1 MGMEDRG
8 WYRDAQRE
16 KAKREQLNATK
27 SKFERY
33 TAKHLH
39 NSGHGGA
46 PQTGLIPMLLF
57 WCAVMALLYA
67 AMTYA
72 LQPKQ
77 ARVQANGTLVLPR
90 AMDGHFYVQGTVAGR
105 PVRFLVDTGATL
117 VVVSEAFAR
126 AAGLD
131 GGTPTTFVT
140 ANGERAGRIVERVT
154 VATGPLALHNTRV
167 GVGLSGMGADEGLL
181 GQSFLQ
187 HFDVS
192 WSGNEMVLQPRRP

>member
-1 MGMEDRG
+1 MGMDERD

-16 KAKREQLNATK
+16 TAKREQLNATK

-33 TAKHLH
+33 TAKHLY

-57 WCAVMALLYA
+57 WCAVMALVYA

-77 ARVQANGTLVLPR
+77 ARVEANGTLVLPR
-90 AMDGHFYVQGTVAGR
+90 ATDGHFYVQGTVAGR
-105 PVRFLVDTGATL
+105 PVRFLVDTGASL
-117 VVVSEAFAR
+117 VGVSEPFAQ
-126 AAGLD
+126 AAGLA

-140 ANGERAGRIVERVT
+140 ANGECAGRIVERVT
-154 VATGPLALHNTRV
+154 VQAGPLALHNARV

-192 WSGNEMVLQPRRP
+192 WSGKEMVLRPRSP